1 MSLKSLLE
9 AGSEDLHLL
18 AIFQSDR
25 DFINRLAANQPAH
38 PIKIGGS
45 FGYRGGACIKIVVSN
60 DLQNGI
66 S

>member
-25 DFINRLAANQPAH
+25 DFFDGLAADQPA
-38 PIKIGGS
+38 
-45 FGYRGGACIKIVVSN
+45 C
-60 DLQNGI
+60 
-66 S
+66 